1 MRKDE
6 YGEQLFQAEKNDCDD
21 REAGVGLACVKS

>member
-6 YGEQLFQAEKNDCDD
+6 YGEQLFKAENDCDD
-21 REAGVGLACVKS
+21 PEAGVGLACVKS